1 MLTKEDEKLLELYSD
16 SEYDKPSVTVDAVI
30 FRLKDKENNN
40 YRKLAEKKLQVFLSK
55 RNYSPYK
62 DKYGVIG
69 TFVDLKNELNKT
81 LKLCVENKVKLS
93 NFYYEQLFTFGEKNR
108 DPRTRVLSVSYM
120 ILTNENSH
128 IENGEWFDVDINT
141 KTSKQIKDN
150 GYNVVQEIE
159 ITLTNQNETLRNTIE
174 VKIDKT
180 NLEQNKEIV
189 IQENSLAFDHA
200 LLIYYAIERLK
211 NKLEYTDII
220 FNLLPQK
227 FTLTELKNSYEV
239 ILNEKLLDAN
249 FRRKT
254 SKMVRETDQ
263 FITGKGHR
271 SSRLF
276 TINPTYNIVDL
287 D

>member
-1 MLTKEDEKLLELYSD
+1 MLTKEDEKFLELYSD

-128 IENGEWFDVDINT
+128 IENGEWFDIDINT

-254 SKMVRETDQ
+254 SKMVIETND

-276 TINPTYNIVDL
+276 KVNPIYNFVDL
-287 D
+287 G

>member
-1 MLTKEDEKLLELYSD
+1 MLTKEDEKFLELYSD

-30 FRLKDKENNN
+30 FRLKDKENDN

-62 DKYGVIG
+62 DMYGVIG

-128 IENGEWFDVDINT
+128 IENGEWFDIDINT
-141 KTSKQIKDN
+141 KTSKTIKDN
-150 GYNVVQEIE
+150 GYNVLQEIE
-159 ITLTNQNETLRNTIE
+159 ITLTNENETLKNSIK
-174 VKIDKT
+174 VKINKT
-180 NLEQNKEIV
+180 NLEQNKEII
-189 IQENSLAFDHA
+189 IQENSLAFDHI
-200 LLIYYAIERLK
+200 LLIYYAMERLK

-254 SKMVRETDQ
+254 SKMVTETNE

-271 SSRLF
+271 SSRLYKV
-276 TINPTYNIVDL
+276 NPIYNFVDL
-287 D
+287 G